1 MGGKP
6 VKMVV
11 GCSILVEV
19 SVHGG
24 KLTTA
29 GSSWGEKVITP
40 NSYLYLCIFFQWN
53 LTALSVDY
61 ICVF

>member
-1 MGGKP
+1 
-6 VKMVV
+6 MVV

-40 NSYLYLCIFFQWN
+40 
-53 LTALSVDY
+53 
-61 ICVF
+61 